1 MKVITRE
8 TIENNDKFIV
18 KWGIKP
24 TDANGKYVPGI
35 LQQQDADRF
44 LEIVENAPT
53 IINDA
58 RFFKMRAI
66 EEDISYLRVN
76 ARFKSMRQL
85 SGDDAGKQID
95 DIEDVTETVPE
106 FSRSALKAEPMTMYT
121 YTPKTFI
128 KENIEGE
135 GFLNHIENI
144 LGEQSAYAAEIA
156 GMYGKVKTV
165 SPSDDAIDHID
176 GFFKQ
181 LYDIKD
187 AYDALDNPSARSP
200 IGVFTD
206 IDAYSGAS
214 IVKQLKAMI
223 TQFSKQKGKKSKAK
237 IYVSS
242 LFEGLLTEEADQRP
256 TEKGDNLYF
265 EGGQLML
272 WGVPIVQSDILDN
285 PENGYDEHVMIANP
299 DSLVFGFLGEFESEN
314 EYQLKKKAY
323 LSTLDA
329 YFDVLLL
336 LNKDALIAKVVYT
349 PSGNNG

>member
-8 TIENNDKFIV
+8 TIENNNKFIL
-18 KWGIKP
+18 KWGLKP

-35 LQQQDADRF
+35 LQQQDANQF

-76 ARFKSMRQL
+76 ARFQSMRQL
-85 SGDDAGKQID
+85 SGDDAGKQIKDLD
-95 DIEDVTETVPE
+95 DVEETVPE
-106 FSRSALKAEPMTMYT
+106 FSRSILKAEPMTMFT
-121 YTPKTFI
+121 KTPKTFI

-135 GFLNHIENI
+135 GFLRHIETI

-156 GMYGKVKTV
+156 GMYGKIKTV
-165 SPSDDAIDHID
+165 SPSTDAVDHID
-176 GFFKQ
+176 GFLKQ

-200 IGVFTD
+200 RGVFTD

-214 IVKQLKAMI
+214 IVKQLKSMI
-223 TQFSKQKGKKSKAK
+223 TQFSKQKGKKSNAI

-265 EGGQLML
+265 EGGQLKL
-272 WGVPIVQSDILDN
+272 WGVPIKQADILDN
-285 PENGYDEHVMIANP
+285 PENGYSEHVLLANP
-299 DSLVFGFLGEFESEN
+299 DSLIFGFLSEFEAEN
-314 EYQLKKKAY
+314 EYQMKQKAY
-323 LSTLDA
+323 LSSLDV
-329 YFDVLLL
+329 YFTVLLL
-336 LNKDALIAKVVYT
+336 LNKDALCAKILYT
-349 PSGNNG
+349 APSTP

>member
-8 TIENNDKFIV
+8 TIENNDKFIL
-18 KWGIKP
+18 KWGLKP
-24 TDANGKYVPGI
+24 TDANGNYVPGI
-35 LQQQDADRF
+35 LQQQDANNF

-85 SGDDAGKQID
+85 SGNDAGKQIEDID
-95 DIEDVTETVPE
+95 DVEETVPE
-106 FSRSALKAEPMTMYT
+106 FSRSALKSEPMTMHT
-121 YTPKTFI
+121 WTSKTFI

-135 GFLNHIENI
+135 GFLRHIESI

-156 GMYGKVKTV
+156 GMYGKKKTV
-165 SPSDDAIDHID
+165 SPSEDAVDHID
-176 GFFKQ
+176 GFLTQ
-181 LYDIKD
+181 LYAIKD
-187 AYDALDNPSARSP
+187 AYDDLDTPSARSP
-200 IGVFTD
+200 MGVFTD

-223 TQFSKQKGKKSKAK
+223 TQFTKQKGKKSNAK

-242 LFEGLLTEEADQRP
+242 LFEGKLTEEADQRP

-272 WGVPIVQSDILDN
+272 WGVPIVQADILDN
-285 PENGYDEHVMIANP
+285 PENGYDEHVLIANP
-299 DSLVFGFLGEFESEN
+299 DSLVFGFLSEFESEN
-314 EYQLKKKAY
+314 EYKLDRQAY

-336 LNKDALIAKVVYT
+336 LNKDALCAKVLYAS
-349 PSGNNG
+349 P